1 MATFPSQNPAVDTES
16 IAQTDEA
23 RISAAAL
30 FHALGDPARLQLA
43 TLLIHRELC
52 VSQLAELVDDSLP
65 AVSQRL
71 KLLKQERIV
80 KSRRDGKHVYYQ
92 LDDDHI
98 ATLVINALAHAEE
111 SR

>member
-1 MATFPSQNPAVDTES
+1 MATLPHEKPAEHTEDL
-16 IAQTDEA
+16 AHDERA

-30 FHALGDPARLQLA
+30 FHALGDPARLHLA
-43 TLLIHRELC
+43 ALLIHRELC
-52 VSQLAELVDDSLP
+52 VSQLAELVNDSLP

-80 KSRRDGKHVYYQ
+80 RARREGKHVYYQ

-98 ATLVINALAHAEE
+98 AALVINALAHAEE
-111 SR
+111 SS

>member
-1 MATFPSQNPAVDTES
+1 MTSLPNENIAEEAPAL
-16 IAQTDEA
+16 AQDEGA

-30 FHALGDPARLQLA
+30 FHALGDPARLHLA
-43 TLLIHRELC
+43 ALLIHRELC
-52 VSQLAELVDDSLP
+52 VSQLAELVNDSLP

-80 KSRRDGKHVYYQ
+80 RARREGKHVYYQ

-111 SR
+111 SA